1 MSHNPHQINLTHK
14 KIWNK
19 TFNLQQLKFLPYK
32 ACLWLTLTYGTLDE
46 FIPSFWSWCSYGSL
60 GFPLPFKFRQN
71 NRQVIIQNIIYSSY
85 FGLGILIDLI
95 PIYGLRF
102 PLGDGYGYGKPSL
115 ILYLNYPFIKL
126 ILMPQL
132 RFHSIFFT

>member
-1 MSHNPHQINLTHK
+1 MVP
-14 KIWNK
+14 W
-19 TFNLQQLKFLPYK
+19 
-32 ACLWLTLTYGTLDE
+32 DE
-46 FIPSFWSWCSYGSL
+46 IIPSFGLWCSYGIL
-60 GFPLPFKFRQN
+60 GKCFPLLFKCFPLLLKCRQN

-102 PLGDGYGYGKPSL
+102 PLGDDSGYGKPSL
-115 ILYLNYPFIKL
+115 NLYLNYPFIKL

-132 RFHSIFFT
+132 RFHSRVFT

>member
-1 MSHNPHQINLTHK
+1 MVL
-14 KIWNK
+14 
-19 TFNLQQLKFLPYK
+19 
-32 ACLWLTLTYGTLDE
+32 LDE
-46 FIPSFWSWCSYGSL
+46 FIPSFGLWYSYGIL
-60 GFPLPFKFRQN
+60 GKCFPLIFKCRKN

-102 PLGDGYGYGKPSL
+102 PLGDGYGYGKPYL
-115 ILYLNYPFIKL
+115 NLYLNYPFIKL

-132 RFHSIFFT
+132 RFHSRVFT

>member
-1 MSHNPHQINLTHK
+1 MVP
-14 KIWNK
+14 W
-19 TFNLQQLKFLPYK
+19 
-32 ACLWLTLTYGTLDE
+32 DE
-46 FIPSFWSWCSYGSL
+46 FIPSFGLWYSYGIL
-60 GFPLPFKFRQN
+60 GKHFPWLFKCRQN

-115 ILYLNYPFIKL
+115 NLYLNYPFIKL

-132 RFHSIFFT
+132 RFHSRVFT